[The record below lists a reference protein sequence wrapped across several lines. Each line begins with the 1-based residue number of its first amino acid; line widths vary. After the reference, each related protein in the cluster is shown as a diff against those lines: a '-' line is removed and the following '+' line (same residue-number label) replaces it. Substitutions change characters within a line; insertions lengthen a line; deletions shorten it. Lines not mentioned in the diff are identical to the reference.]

1 MAPGGVREDGRGG
14 VGWMECPPVSASG
27 PADDGARSLAQFFLG
42 RFGVAPSGDPRVL
55 LSRVASA
62 FSAIP
67 YENLTKILKK
77 EAQGSALRALR
88 SPREV
93 LEDHL
98 ATGAGGTCFSLT
110 AALIEVLRGLGFEA
124 GPILADR
131 TYGADTHS
139 AVVVA
144 LDGRLQ
150 LLDPGFLVVDPTPLE
165 GGEVHVATPYNQQI
179 FRPRQGGRVELLTRE
194 GEKVTPRLTFKLDAR
209 DPAAF
214 QRAWEAS
221 FSWEM
226 MTYPLLSRR
235 AGDTH
240 VYLQGT
246 RLQVRTAQG
255 VERVHVPPGELP
267 GRIESLFGVK
277 AGVAARALEVL
288 QRRGELH
295 GSAAGR

>member
-1 MAPGGVREDGRGG
+1 MSLD
-14 VGWMECPPVSASG
+14 G
-27 PADDGARSLAQFFLG
+27 PAGDGARSLAQFFLE
-42 RFGVAPSGDPRVL
+42 RFGVAPAEDPQLL
-55 LSRVASA
+55 LSRVAHA

-67 YENLTKILKK
+67 YENLTKILKR
-77 EAQGSALRALR
+77 EEQGSALRALR

-93 LEDHL
+93 LEAHL

-139 AVVVA
+139 AVVVE

-150 LLDPGFLVVDPTPLE
+150 LLDPGFLVVTPTPLE
-165 GGEVHVATPYNQQI
+165 GGEVHVATPHNQQI

-194 GEKVTPRLTFKLDAR
+194 GEKVTPRLTFKLEAR
-209 DPAAF
+209 DPEAF
-214 QRAWEAS
+214 RRAWETS

-235 AGDTH
+235 VGDSH

-246 RLQVRTAQG
+246 RLQVRTARG
-255 VERVHVPPGELP
+255 VERAQVPPGELP
-267 GRIESLFGVK
+267 QRIERVFGVE
-277 AGVAARALEVL
+277 AEIAARALEVL
-288 QRRGELH
+288 RRKGELH
-295 GSAAGR
+295 AGDARG